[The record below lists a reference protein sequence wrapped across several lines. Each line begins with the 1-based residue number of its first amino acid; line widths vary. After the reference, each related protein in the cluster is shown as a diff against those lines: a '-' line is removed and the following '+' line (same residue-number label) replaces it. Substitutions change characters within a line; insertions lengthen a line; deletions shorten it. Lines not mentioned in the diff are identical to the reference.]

1 MNLFFSFFQFFFF
14 FSRGLCNDGE
24 VGQRFQATGHR
35 HHRPYILP
43 EKWIIYLELTHG
55 CVNAGLEIDGAQGD
69 ASETRAGAFGEGFK
83 DQKKRKKR
91 DTTKNWLITT
101 GLGRN
106 SLQEIKKKMRRKA
119 TGPELGRL

>member
-1 MNLFFSFFQFFFF
+1 M
-14 FSRGLCNDGE
+14 D
-24 VGQRFQATGHR
+24 
-35 HHRPYILP
+35 YIP
-43 EKWIIYLELTHG
+43 WAYTHG

-106 SLQEIKKKMRRKA
+106 SLQEIKNKNEEKSYWAGTTTWAGEAIWPPGNGFGGLQTNKKKSKKKA
-119 TGPELGRL
+119 HGSIGLTAH